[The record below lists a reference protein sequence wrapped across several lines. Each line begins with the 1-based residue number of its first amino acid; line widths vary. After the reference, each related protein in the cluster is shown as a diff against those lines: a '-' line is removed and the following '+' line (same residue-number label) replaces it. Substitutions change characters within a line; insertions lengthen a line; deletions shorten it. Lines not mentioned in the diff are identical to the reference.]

1 MGGSRL
7 GSRLGG
13 GLGGVLF
20 DGYQIPGDAR
30 LREVEVTSGWYIDS
44 LRLLYSGPDGEIHG
58 LALLGGQGGER
69 HQFRLGEGE
78 WLMGI
83 SGRCGIYI
91 ASLRFHTNW
100 RVSPTY
106 GGPGGDRE
114 YLFWAPEGG
123 EVVGFWGRADWYLD
137 AIGILVR
144 PALGGGV
151 GQNVGQ
157 APGVAAQ
164 QEPDS
169 GNSRNSSALTP
180 VGPRLTR

>member
-1 MGGSRL
+1 MGES
-7 GSRLGG
+7 SLGG

-20 DGYQIPGDAR
+20 DGYQIPGYAW
-30 LREVEVTSGWYIDS
+30 LREVQVTSGWYIDS

-58 LALLGGQGGER
+58 LAPLGGQGGER
-69 HQFRLGEGE
+69 HQFRLEEGE

-91 ASLRFHTNW
+91 DSIRFHTNW

-144 PALGGGV
+144 PGGRCRPEW
-151 GQNVGQ
+151 GQV
-157 APGVAAQ
+157 PAAQ

-169 GNSRNSSALTP
+169 GNSKNSSALTP
-180 VGPRLTR
+180 VGSRLTR